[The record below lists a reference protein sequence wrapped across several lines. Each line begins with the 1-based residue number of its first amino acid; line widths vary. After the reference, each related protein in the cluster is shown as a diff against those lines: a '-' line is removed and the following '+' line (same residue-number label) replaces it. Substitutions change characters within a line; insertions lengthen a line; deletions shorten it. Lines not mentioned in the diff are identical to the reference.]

1 MTEKIAKFR
10 FLGYKITDSHIHIE
24 SDKNVS
30 PKCDVSFEKTIGVN
44 DSEHKMKLL
53 FEAKID
59 SENKAMHIEVKAE
72 GFFEFDHEI
81 TDKEKDIFFKT
92 SAPAILFPYVRAYIG
107 TLSSLS
113 GIAPVILPTL
123 NLSDR

>member
-1 MTEKIAKFR
+1 MAEKIAKFR
-10 FLGYKITDSHIHIE
+10 FLGYKITDSQIHIE
-24 SDKNVS
+24 PDKEVS
-30 PKCDVSFEKTIGVN
+30 PKCNVSFEKTIGVN

-107 TLSSLS
+107 TLTSLS

>member
-1 MTEKIAKFR
+1 MAEKIAKFR
-10 FLGYKITDSHIHIE
+10 FLGYRITDSQIHIDP
-24 SDKNVS
+24 DKKVS

-44 DSEHKMKLL
+44 DSERKMKLF

-59 SENKAMHIEVKAE
+59 SINKAMHIEVKAE

-92 SAPAILFPYVRAYIG
+92 SAPAILFPYIRAYIG